1 MSATAAQAS
10 GSVSERTQ
18 AQAWWSSRW
27 LAVVA
32 GVALA
37 GLVIGVCLWTMFH
50 ETRFVVQDWFLH
62 EWYIWHQEESLRAQG
77 LPSLFAQ
84 DAAGVF
90 DPHFAFYGGTLYT
103 IAGVIA
109 LAIGHHAAYLV
120 SWVLAFAM
128 AYGGWFWLAH
138 QAGLGRWASHL
149 PAVLFITSTW
159 YLSAAYVLGSWAQTI
174 CFGALL
180 LGLAAACSIL
190 RADRLRPLPALALA
204 VGVTLYTGSHN
215 MTLMWAT
222 TVLVIVG
229 LAALMLIPPLRSLI
243 TRQGLLRLAVVAV
256 PAVLVN
262 AWFLL
267 PAIAY
272 QSHTVIASNADAAHG
287 MLLDAIDGTTPQ
299 HLFSLGRKR
308 VDPLLPRMAVQL
320 PVLATAS
327 IVAGLLIMRPRRNSP
342 WLRAALL
349 LLIVAVATWA
359 LMTQSSVINGL
370 PHPYDM
376 LQNPFRLEAYINL
389 AIGGA
394 LIATLVLTRRAGP
407 RRRLWVWVIAGIVA
421 VSVVQAR
428 QQAGEPL
435 TPWPPEVLWTAMPY
449 TTSKDSPTRSGQ
461 PQHPTADYTDADV
474 PLYVEERPFKSVRF
488 PSAMAEDTERTEATI
503 DAQPGEIV
511 SSNLKASPRLI
522 DVDGARI
529 VSRSD
534 FGDSY
539 LQIDA
544 DAKPGAAR
552 IVVTTAHPWPVTVGR
567 VLTLLGLVGLAGV
580 AVVVLRRRPWPPASV
595 N

>member
-1 MSATAAQAS
+1 MSATAAEAS
-10 GSVSERTQ
+10 GSVSERTRSP
-18 AQAWWSSRW
+18 AWWSSRW

-37 GLVIGVCLWTMFH
+37 GLVIAICLWTMLH
-50 ETRFVVQDWFLH
+50 EKRFVVQDWFLH
-62 EWYIWHQEESLRAQG
+62 EWYIWHQEGSLRAQG

-90 DPHFAFYGGTLYT
+90 DPHFAFYGGTLYA
-103 IAGVIA
+103 IAGVLA
-109 LAIGHHAAYLV
+109 LAIGHHAAYLAT
-120 SWVLAFAM
+120 WVLAFAM

-180 LGLAAACSIL
+180 LGLAAAFSIL
-190 RADRLRPLPALALA
+190 RDDRLRPLPALALA

-222 TVLVIVG
+222 TVLLIVG
-229 LAALMLIPPLRSLI
+229 LAALLVIPPLRSLI
-243 TRQGLLRLAVVAV
+243 TRQGLLRLAAVAV

-272 QSHTVIASNADAAHG
+272 QSHTVIASNVDAAHG
-287 MLLDAIDGTTPQ
+287 MLLNAIDGTTPQ
-299 HLFSLGRKR
+299 HMFSLGRKR
-308 VDPLLPRMAVQL
+308 VDPLLPRLAVQL

-327 IVAGLLIMRPRRNSP
+327 IVAGLLITRPKRNSP

-349 LLIVAVATWA
+349 LLVVAVATWA

-389 AIGGA
+389 AVGGA
-394 LIATLVLTRRAGP
+394 LIATLVLARRTGP
-407 RRRLWVWVIAGIVA
+407 RRRLWVWAIAGVVA

-428 QQAGEPL
+428 QQVREPL
-435 TPWPPEVLWTAMPY
+435 TPWPTEVLWTAMPY
-449 TTSKDSPTRSGQ
+449 NTSKDSPTRSGQ

-474 PLYVEERPFKSVRF
+474 PLYLGDRTFKSVRF
-488 PSAMAEDTERTEATI
+488 PSAVAERTDRTEATI
-503 DAQPGEIV
+503 DAQPGEVV

-522 DVDGARI
+522 HVDGARI
-529 VSRSD
+529 ISRSD

-539 LQIDA
+539 LKIDA

-567 VLTLLGLVGLAGV
+567 LLTLLGLLGLAGL
-580 AVVVLRRRPWPPASV
+580 AVVVLRRQRRPPASV
-595 N
+595 S